1 MSEFSITQFIGILAL
16 AANIGIAVMI
26 IILLG
31 ERSHAA
37 WTRVRLKA
45 DELTGIKED
54 FARQVDDALQAVQS
68 LREDIADLK
77 NQVTRA
83 EQDLDSLTKR
93 HKETDLPFGYT
104 STIVDV
110 VDRRYRT
117 WRVVVRNAELGAT
130 AGSFSHPAHKWI
142 EGRYYEVPAPNM
154 DYAVQTM
161 QQRFLLRDGFTVDP
175 APHRGTVLTAESL
188 SGALS
193 GPVEEAVSAI

>member
-1 MSEFSITQFIGILAL
+1 MSEISITQFIGILAA

-45 DELTGIKED
+45 EELTGVKED
-54 FARQVDDALQAVQS
+54 FARQVEDAVKAVQTLHES
-68 LREDIADLK
+68 IADLK

-83 EQDLDSLTKR
+83 EQDLESLTRR

-104 STIVDV
+104 ATIVDI

-117 WRVVVRNAELGAT
+117 WRVVVRNADLGAQ

-142 EGRYYEVPAPNM
+142 EGRFYEVPAPNM
-154 DYAVQTM
+154 EYAVQAM

-175 APHRGTVLTAESL
+175 APLRGSVAEAPAPAASL
-188 SGALS
+188 
-193 GPVEEAVSAI
+193 EAAISAI

>member
-1 MSEFSITQFIGILAL
+1 MPEVSITQFIGILAA

-45 DELTGIKED
+45 EELTGLKQDLE
-54 FARQVDDALQAVQS
+54 RQADDAVKAVQS
-68 LREDIADLK
+68 LRESIADLK

-83 EQDLDSLTKR
+83 EQDLDALTKR

-104 STIVDV
+104 ATIVDV

-117 WRVVVRNAELGAT
+117 WRVVVRNAELGAQ

-154 DYAVQTM
+154 DYAVQAM

-175 APHRGTVLTAESL
+175 APPRGTAIDAPE
-188 SGALS
+188 
-193 GPVEEAVSAI
+193 PIEAAISAI

>member
-1 MSEFSITQFIGILAL
+1 MLDFTMMQFIGVLA
-16 AANIGIAVMI
+16 AGANIGIAVMI

-45 DELTGIKED
+45 DEINAVNED
-54 FARQVDDALQAVQS
+54 FRRQVNDAEQAVRALHDS
-68 LREDIADLK
+68 IADLK
-77 NQVTRA
+77 NQVVRA
-83 EQDLDSLTKR
+83 EQDLESLTHR

-117 WRVVVRNAELGAT
+117 WRVVVRNADLGAT

-142 EGRYYEVPAPNM
+142 EGRFYEVPAPNM
-154 DYAVQTM
+154 DYAVSAM
-161 QQRFLLRDGFTVDP
+161 QSRFLLRDGFTVDP
-175 APHRGTVLTAESL
+175 APLRGSVAE
-188 SGALS
+188 A
-193 GPVEEAVSAI
+193 PVPLEQVEAG

>member
-1 MSEFSITQFIGILAL
+1 MSEVSITQFIGILAA

-45 DELTGIKED
+45 EELTGVKQD
-54 FARQVDDALQAVQS
+54 FERQVEDAVKAVQALHES
-68 LREDIADLK
+68 IADLK
-77 NQVTRA
+77 NQATRA
-83 EQDLDSLTKR
+83 EQDLESLTKR

-104 STIVDV
+104 ATIVDV

-117 WRVVVRNAELGAT
+117 WRVVVRNADLGAQ

-142 EGRYYEVPAPNM
+142 EGRFYEVPAPNM
-154 DYAVQTM
+154 DYAVQAM

-175 APHRGTVLTAESL
+175 APPRGTA
-188 SGALS
+188 
-193 GPVEEAVSAI
+193 VEAPEPATTLEAAISAI

>member
-1 MSEFSITQFIGILAL
+1 MLDFSMTQFIGVLA
-16 AANIGIAVMI
+16 AGANIGIAVMI

-45 DELTGIKED
+45 DEITGVKED
-54 FARQVDDALQAVQS
+54 YERQVKDAEQAVQTLQES
-68 LREDIADLK
+68 IADLK
-77 NQVTRA
+77 NQVVRA
-83 EQDLDSLTKR
+83 EQDLDSLTAR
-93 HKETDLPFGYT
+93 HKGTDLPFGYT

-117 WRVVVRNAELGAT
+117 WRVVVRNSDLGAT

-142 EGRYYEVPAPNM
+142 EGRFYEVPAPNM

-175 APHRGTVLTAESL
+175 APPRGSVAEAPV
-188 SGALS
+188 ALDQMEV
-193 GPVEEAVSAI
+193 G

>member
-1 MSEFSITQFIGILAL
+1 MLDFSMSQFIGVLA
-16 AANIGIAVMI
+16 AGANIGIAVMI

-45 DELTGIKED
+45 EEITAVKQDLE
-54 FARQVDDALQAVQS
+54 RQANDAEQAVRALHES
-68 LREDIADLK
+68 IADLK
-77 NQVTRA
+77 NQVVRA
-83 EQDLDSLTKR
+83 EQDLESLTAR
-93 HKETDLPFGYT
+93 HKGTDLPFGYT

-117 WRVVVRNAELGAT
+117 WRVVVRNADLGAQ

-154 DYAVQTM
+154 EYAVQAM
-161 QQRFLLRDGFTVDP
+161 QSRFLLRDGFTVDP
-175 APHRGTVLTAESL
+175 APPRGSVAEV
-188 SGALS
+188 
-193 GPVEEAVSAI
+193 PVPVSQVGVV